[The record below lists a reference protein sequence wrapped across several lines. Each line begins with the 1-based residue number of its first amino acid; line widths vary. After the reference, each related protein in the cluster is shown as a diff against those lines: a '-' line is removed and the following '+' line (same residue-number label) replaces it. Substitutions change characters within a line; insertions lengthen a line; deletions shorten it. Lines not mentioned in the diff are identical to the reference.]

1 MKHFFNFILFSITL
15 LFIFQNF
22 SCSRNQTIT
31 TLKEEKLFTLKYGKY
46 ENELQLF
53 NLANL
58 GNINTKIF
66 MKDGFFFIAD
76 DNAKKIMEMTSY
88 GDLLGII
95 YNPETNPEPS
105 FVRNIKNTKG
115 SSTATT
121 EEFSQNTITQTAQK
135 HLFNQISNIS
145 ANSEKNIFVVDQI
158 SQERQEQ
165 DLQTKT
171 ILKEVVL
178 RFTNDGK
185 FIDYIGQE
193 GPGGTPFPFIKDIFV
208 TKNNELIVTCIT
220 TEGNTVFWF
229 NSAGFLKYTIP
240 IKTESIPLVKDEY
253 DMDSTEYFVT
263 IDKIIPD
270 FTKQKLYIKTDY
282 HKTVIDTES
291 NVQSGIEY
299 YQTLLHPLNV
309 ENGQFEESLV
319 IPPYEDV
326 VTDGFS
332 KLTYNTAFD
341 FLGVTESG
349 WFFFMTPDNTGYVI
363 QMIQPN
369 GQRIIKRHINYNRDK
384 TVYQNFTL
392 SDNGIIS
399 SLLATNENASV
410 VWWRT
415 DTLIES
421 IYSK

>member
-1 MKHFFNFILFSITL
+1 MKQFIKFFTPVLFITL
-15 LFIFQNF
+15 ILLNF
-22 SCSRNQTIT
+22 SCSRNQTIST
-31 TLKEEKLFTLKYGKY
+31 IKEENLFSLNYGKY

-76 DNAKKIMEMTSY
+76 DNAKKIIQTTSY

-105 FVRNIKNTKG
+105 FVRKITNSNAIG
-115 SSTATT
+115 SST
-121 EEFSQNTITQTAQK
+121 ENYSQKTITQSAQK
-135 HLFNQISNIS
+135 HPFNNISNL
-145 ANSEKNIFVVDQI
+145 AVDSEKNIFVVDQI
-158 SQERQEQ
+158 TAERQEQ
-165 DLQTKT
+165 DLQSKT

-178 RFTNDGK
+178 RFTNEGN

-309 ENGQFEESLV
+309 ENGQFEEFLV

-341 FLGVTESG
+341 FLGITESG
-349 WFFFMTPDNTGYVI
+349 WFFFMIPDSTGYIV

-369 GQRIIKRHINYNRDK
+369 GQRIIKRHLKYNRDK
-384 TVYQNFTL
+384 TEYLNFTL
-392 SDNGIIS
+392 SDDGIIS
-399 SLLATNENASV
+399 ALLASNEKV
-410 VWWRT
+410 DILWWRT
-415 DTLIES
+415 DSLIES
-421 IYSK
+421 IL

>member
-1 MKHFFNFILFSITL
+1 MKHFFNFTILL
-15 LFIFQNF
+15 LSLGFIFTNL
-22 SCSRNQTIT
+22 SCSRNQTIST
-31 TLKEEKLFTLKYGKY
+31 IKEEKLFSLNYGKY

-53 NLANL
+53 NLSNL
-58 GNINTKIF
+58 GHINTKIF
-66 MKDGFFFIAD
+66 MKDGFFFISD
-76 DNAKKIMEMTSY
+76 DNAKKIMQMTSY
-88 GDLLGII
+88 GDLLGVI

-105 FVRNIKNTKG
+105 FARKLKTTKG
-115 SSTATT
+115 SSSANQEST
-121 EEFSQNTITQTAQK
+121 QKTITQTAEK
-135 HLFNQISNIS
+135 HLFNKISNIS
-145 ANSEKNIFVVDQI
+145 ANSEKNIFIVDQI
-158 SQERQEQ
+158 PQERQEQ

-220 TEGNTVFWF
+220 NDGQTVFWF
-229 NSAGFLKYTIP
+229 NPSGFLKYTIP
-240 IKTESIPLVKDEY
+240 IKTETIPIFQDEE
-253 DMDSTEYFVT
+253 DDPSEIFVT
-263 IDKIIPD
+263 IDKIVPD
-270 FTKQKLYIKTDY
+270 FTKQKLFIKADY
-282 HKTVIDTES
+282 HKTVIDAES

-299 YQTLLHPLNV
+299 YQTLLHPLNI
-309 ENGQFEESLV
+309 ENGQFEEFLV

-332 KLTYNTAFD
+332 KLTYNTSFD

-349 WFFFMTPDNTGYVI
+349 WFFFMIPDNTGYVI

-369 GQRIIKRHINYNRDK
+369 GQRIIKRHIDYNRDK
-384 TVYQNFTL
+384 TVYLNFTL

-399 SLLATNENASV
+399 ALLATNENASV

-415 DTLIES
+415 DDLIES

>member
-1 MKHFFNFILFSITL
+1 MKQFIKFFTSVLFITL
-15 LFIFQNF
+15 ILLNF
-22 SCSRNQTIT
+22 SCSRNQTIST
-31 TLKEEKLFTLKYGKY
+31 IKEENLFSLNYGKY

-76 DNAKKIMEMTSY
+76 DNAKKIIQTTSY

-105 FVRNIKNTKG
+105 FVRKITNSNAIG
-115 SSTATT
+115 SST
-121 EEFSQNTITQTAQK
+121 ENYSQKTITQSAQK
-135 HLFNQISNIS
+135 HPFNNISNL
-145 ANSEKNIFVVDQI
+145 AVDSEKNIFVVDQI
-158 SQERQEQ
+158 TAERQEQ
-165 DLQTKT
+165 DLQSKT

-178 RFTNDGK
+178 RFTNEGN

-309 ENGQFEESLV
+309 ENGQFEEFLV

-349 WFFFMTPDNTGYVI
+349 WFFFMIPDSTGYIV

-369 GQRIIKRHINYNRDK
+369 GQRIIKRHLKYNRDK
-384 TVYQNFTL
+384 TEYLNFTL
-392 SDNGIIS
+392 SDDGIIS
-399 SLLATNENASV
+399 ALLASNEKV
-410 VWWRT
+410 DILWWRT
-415 DTLIES
+415 DSLIES
-421 IYSK
+421 IL

>member
-1 MKHFFNFILFSITL
+1 MKQFIKFFTLVLFITL
-15 LFIFQNF
+15 ILLNF
-22 SCSRNQTIT
+22 SCSRNQTIST
-31 TLKEEKLFTLKYGKY
+31 IKEENLFSLNYGKY

-76 DNAKKIMEMTSY
+76 DNAKKIIQTTSY

-105 FVRNIKNTKG
+105 FVRKITNSNAIG
-115 SSTATT
+115 SST
-121 EEFSQNTITQTAQK
+121 ENYSQKTITQSAQK
-135 HLFNQISNIS
+135 HPFNNISNL
-145 ANSEKNIFVVDQI
+145 AVDSEKNIFVVDQI
-158 SQERQEQ
+158 TAERQEQ
-165 DLQTKT
+165 DLQSKT

-178 RFTNDGK
+178 RFTNEGN

-309 ENGQFEESLV
+309 ENGQFEEFLV

-349 WFFFMTPDNTGYVI
+349 WFFFMIPDSTGYIV

-369 GQRIIKRHINYNRDK
+369 GQRIIKRHLKYNRDK
-384 TVYQNFTL
+384 TEYLNFTL
-392 SDNGIIS
+392 SDDGIIS
-399 SLLATNENASV
+399 ALLASNEKV
-410 VWWRT
+410 DILWWRT
-415 DTLIES
+415 DSLIES
-421 IYSK
+421 IL

>member
-1 MKHFFNFILFSITL
+1 MKHFFNFTILL
-15 LFIFQNF
+15 LSLGFIFTNL
-22 SCSRNQTIT
+22 SCSRNQTIST
-31 TLKEEKLFTLKYGKY
+31 IKEEKLFSLNYGKY

-53 NLANL
+53 NLSNL
-58 GNINTKIF
+58 GHINTKIF
-66 MKDGFFFIAD
+66 MKDGFFFISD
-76 DNAKKIMEMTSY
+76 DNAKKIMQMTSY
-88 GDLLGII
+88 GDLLGVI

-105 FVRNIKNTKG
+105 FARKLKTTKG
-115 SSTATT
+115 SSSANQEST
-121 EEFSQNTITQTAQK
+121 QKTITQTAEK

-145 ANSEKNIFVVDQI
+145 ANSEKNIFIVDQI
-158 SQERQEQ
+158 PQERQEQ

-220 TEGNTVFWF
+220 NDGQTVFWF
-229 NSAGFLKYTIP
+229 NPSGFLKYTIP
-240 IKTESIPLVKDEY
+240 IKTETIPIFQDEE
-253 DMDSTEYFVT
+253 DDPSEIFVT
-263 IDKIIPD
+263 IDKIVPD
-270 FTKQKLYIKTDY
+270 FTKQKLFIKADY
-282 HKTVIDTES
+282 HKTVIDAES

-299 YQTLLHPLNV
+299 YQTLLHPLNI
-309 ENGQFEESLV
+309 ENGQFEEFLV

-332 KLTYNTAFD
+332 KLTYNTSFD

-349 WFFFMTPDNTGYVI
+349 WFFFMIPDNTGYVI

-369 GQRIIKRHINYNRDK
+369 GQRIIKRHIDYNRDK
-384 TVYQNFTL
+384 TVYLNFTL

-399 SLLATNENASV
+399 ALLATNENASV

-415 DTLIES
+415 DDLIES

>member
-1 MKHFFNFILFSITL
+1 MKQFIKFFTSVLFITL
-15 LFIFQNF
+15 ILLNF
-22 SCSRNQTIT
+22 SCSRNQTIS
-31 TLKEEKLFTLKYGKY
+31 TLKEENLFSLNYGKY

-76 DNAKKIMEMTSY
+76 DNAKKIIQTTSY

-105 FVRNIKNTKG
+105 FVRKITNSNAIG
-115 SSTATT
+115 SST
-121 EEFSQNTITQTAQK
+121 ENYSQKTITQSAQK
-135 HLFNQISNIS
+135 HPFNNISNL
-145 ANSEKNIFVVDQI
+145 AVDSEKNIFVVDQI
-158 SQERQEQ
+158 TAERQEQ
-165 DLQTKT
+165 DLQSKT

-178 RFTNDGK
+178 RFTNEGN

-309 ENGQFEESLV
+309 ENGQFEEFLV

-349 WFFFMTPDNTGYVI
+349 WFFFMIPDSTGYIV

-369 GQRIIKRHINYNRDK
+369 GQRIIKRHLKYNRDK
-384 TVYQNFTL
+384 TEYLNFTL
-392 SDNGIIS
+392 SDDGIIS
-399 SLLATNENASV
+399 ALLASNEKV
-410 VWWRT
+410 DILWWRT
-415 DTLIES
+415 DSLIES
-421 IYSK
+421 IL

>member
-1 MKHFFNFILFSITL
+1 MKHFFKPIILTLSIL
-15 LFIFQNF
+15 IMILSF

-31 TLKEEKLFTLKYGKY
+31 TIREEKLFTVNYGKY
-46 ENELQLF
+46 ENELHLF
-53 NLANL
+53 NLSNL
-58 GNINTKIF
+58 GYINTRLY
-66 MKDGFFFIAD
+66 MKDGFFFISD
-76 DNAKKIMEMTSY
+76 DNAKKIMQMTSY
-88 GDLLGII
+88 GDLIGII

-105 FVRNIKNTKG
+105 FLRKIQNSG
-115 SSTATT
+115 SSNSDLNQQKTT
-121 EEFSQNTITQTAQK
+121 TQTAQK
-135 HLFNQISNIS
+135 HLFNKLSNI
-145 ANSEKNIFVVDQI
+145 AVNSDKNIFVVDQI
-158 SQERQEQ
+158 SEERQEQ

-208 TKNNELIVTCIT
+208 TKNNELIVTCVVNDGH
-220 TEGNTVFWF
+220 EVFWF
-229 NSAGFLKYTIP
+229 SPSGFLKYTIP
-240 IKTESIPLVKDEY
+240 IKTESIPLIQKDELEN
-253 DMDSTEYFVT
+253 SEVFIT

-270 FTKQKLYIKTDY
+270 YTKQKLFIKTDY
-282 HKTVIDTES
+282 HKTVIDTEA

-299 YQTLLHPLNV
+299 FQTLLHPLNV
-309 ENGQFEESLV
+309 ENGQYEDSLV
-319 IPPYEDV
+319 IPPYEDI

-332 KLTYNTAFD
+332 KLTYKTSFD

-349 WFFFMTPDNTGYVI
+349 WFFFIVPDNTGYVI

-369 GQRIIKRHINYNRDK
+369 GQRIIKRHLDYNRDK
-384 TVYQNFTL
+384 TVYLNFSL
-392 SDNGIIS
+392 SDEGIIS
-399 SLLATNENASV
+399 ALLATTEKAQV

-415 DTLIES
+415 DTLVDS

>member
-1 MKHFFNFILFSITL
+1 MN
-15 LFIFQNF
+15 
-22 SCSRNQTIT
+22 
-31 TLKEEKLFTLKYGKY
+31 YGKY

-53 NLANL
+53 NLSNL
-58 GNINTKIF
+58 GHINTKIF
-66 MKDGFFFIAD
+66 MKDGFFFISD
-76 DNAKKIMEMTSY
+76 DNAKKIMQMTSY
-88 GDLLGII
+88 GDLLGVI

-105 FVRNIKNTKG
+105 FARKLKTTKG
-115 SSTATT
+115 SSSANQEST
-121 EEFSQNTITQTAQK
+121 QKTITQTAEK

-145 ANSEKNIFVVDQI
+145 ANSEKNIFIVDQI
-158 SQERQEQ
+158 PQERQEQ

-220 TEGNTVFWF
+220 NDGQTVFWF
-229 NSAGFLKYTIP
+229 NPSGFLKYTIP
-240 IKTESIPLVKDEY
+240 IKTETIPIFQDEE
-253 DMDSTEYFVT
+253 DAPSEIFVT
-263 IDKIIPD
+263 IDKIVPD
-270 FTKQKLYIKTDY
+270 FTKQKLFIKADY
-282 HKTVIDTES
+282 HKTVIDAES

-299 YQTLLHPLNV
+299 YQTLLHPLNI
-309 ENGQFEESLV
+309 ENGQFEEFLV

-332 KLTYNTAFD
+332 KLTYNTSFD

-349 WFFFMTPDNTGYVI
+349 WFFFMIPDNTGYVI

-369 GQRIIKRHINYNRDK
+369 GQRIIKRHIDYNRDK
-384 TVYQNFTL
+384 TVYLNFTL

-399 SLLATNENASV
+399 ALLATNENASV

-415 DTLIES
+415 DDLIES

>member
-1 MKHFFNFILFSITL
+1 MKQFIKFFTPVLFITL
-15 LFIFQNF
+15 ILLNF
-22 SCSRNQTIT
+22 SCSRNQTIST
-31 TLKEEKLFTLKYGKY
+31 IKEENLFSLNYGKY

-76 DNAKKIMEMTSY
+76 DNAKKIIQTTSY

-105 FVRNIKNTKG
+105 FVRKITNSNAIG
-115 SSTATT
+115 SST
-121 EEFSQNTITQTAQK
+121 ENYSQKTITQSAQK
-135 HLFNQISNIS
+135 HPFNNISNL
-145 ANSEKNIFVVDQI
+145 AVDSEKNIFVVDQI
-158 SQERQEQ
+158 TAERQEQ
-165 DLQTKT
+165 DLQSKT

-178 RFTNDGK
+178 RFTNEGN

-309 ENGQFEESLV
+309 ENGQFEEFLV

-349 WFFFMTPDNTGYVI
+349 WFFFMIPDSTGYIV

-369 GQRIIKRHINYNRDK
+369 GQRIIKRHLKYNRDK
-384 TVYQNFTL
+384 TEYLNFTL
-392 SDNGIIS
+392 SDDGIIS
-399 SLLATNENASV
+399 ALLASNEKV
-410 VWWRT
+410 DILWWRT
-415 DTLIES
+415 DSLIES
-421 IYSK
+421 IL